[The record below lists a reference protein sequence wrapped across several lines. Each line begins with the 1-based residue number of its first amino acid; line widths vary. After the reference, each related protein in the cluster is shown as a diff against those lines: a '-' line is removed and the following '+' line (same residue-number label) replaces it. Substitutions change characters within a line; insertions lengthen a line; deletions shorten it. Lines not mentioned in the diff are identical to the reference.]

1 MWAPKGKGQQR
12 TAKRR
17 LKTWREAE
25 MVAKKLLGGDQL
37 IVSFSLRRDGILSP
51 TDHQT
56 DSLPK
61 QNERLTD
68 EKTD

>member
-1 MWAPKGKGQQR
+1 
-12 TAKRR
+12 
-17 LKTWREAE
+17 
-25 MVAKKLLGGDQL
+25 MVAKKLLGGDRL

-61 QNERLTD
+61 QSERLTD